1 MTFNAVRP
9 FTPDTPANPFI
20 VLIMGGL
27 KASHPEF
34 DPSRYLTAYG
44 MELLQK
50 TLATDCYT
58 AIAEQAAGKKSQELY
73 SVDAAEAEELLQLL
87 EKDGEIPVR
96 RHAEPIFLAQG
107 TADTVVFG
115 PATTVTADQLR
126 AVGNDLTFKVYPG
139 VDHNGLMAAAKAEIL
154 AWAADRMR

>member
-1 MTFNAVRP
+1 MFTGDLQRKYAPELDFRGTISTKPISQWRMTFNAVRP

-34 DPSRYLTAYG
+34 DPSHYLTAYG
-44 MELLQK
+44 MELFQK
-50 TLATDCYT
+50 TLATDCYSS
-58 AIAEQAAGKKSQELY
+58 IAEQAAGKKSQDL
-73 SVDAAEAEELLQLL
+73 
-87 EKDGEIPVR
+87 PVR

-139 VDHNGLMAAAKAEIL
+139 STTTV
-154 AWAADRMR
+154 